1 MTRSPLAALTPS
13 QRAALRARQ
22 TDPRAVALL
31 DARAPAAPRPAPR
44 RATPAVATSA
54 RVEADG
60 AVVARCDGLRVTNPN
75 NNRRHWRP
83 VAREARATKAA
94 VHRALAAVAPPSGA
108 RWVVTMTREGR
119 GVLDEECGLNAS
131 LKHVRDA
138 VGEWL
143 GTGDAP
149 AAPVAWRYAQRRAKA
164 YAVEVRVERARE
176 GAE

>member
-1 MTRSPLAALTPS
+1 MKRPALTLPAS
-13 QRAALRARQ
+13 VRALQSAETLSAI
-22 TDPRAVALL
+22 DGAA
-31 DARAPAAPRPAPR
+31 APAKPR
-44 RATPAVATSA
+44 RAPRKAAAPAKPRRVRVGVLVSS

-60 AVVARCDGLRVTNPN
+60 AVVARCENLRVNNPN

-83 VAREARATKAA
+83 VAREARETKAA
-94 VHRALAAVAPPSGA
+94 VHRALATKTPPAGS
-108 RWVVTMTREGR
+108 RWTVTMTREGR

-149 AAPVAWRYAQRRAKA
+149 SAPVAWRYEQRRAKG
-164 YAVEVRVERARE
+164 YAVTVRVEVAR
-176 GAE
+176 